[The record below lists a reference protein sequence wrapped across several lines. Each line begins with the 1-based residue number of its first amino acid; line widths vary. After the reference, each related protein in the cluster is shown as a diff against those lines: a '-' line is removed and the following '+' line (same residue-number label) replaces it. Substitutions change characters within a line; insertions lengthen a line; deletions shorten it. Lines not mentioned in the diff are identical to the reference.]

1 MENLS
6 SKRKEK
12 MESISSYHSSLF
24 QFLNKIKCFSEYS
37 NFAIKRTLLC
47 WKYII
52 SHWKIEV
59 YNITPIFI
67 GYIWG
72 FKEGRDWTLVF
83 QMEPDNQSHCPL
95 GCVPNLPPS
104 QMRSHVRVLHFREK
118 KRTAVISMQRV
129 VRIKHV

>member
-83 QMEPDNQSHCPL
+83 QMERTIKAIAHWDVFQISLHLKWGVTYEFYTL
-95 GCVPNLPPS
+95 GKRKGQL
-104 QMRSHVRVLHFREK
+104 LFRCNEWWE
-118 KRTAVISMQRV
+118 
-129 VRIKHV
+129 